1 MGFNPFSVADKTILI
16 TGASSGIG
24 REVAIVLS
32 KLGAKTILLGRNEER
47 LQKTKKEMFNANDHL
62 AYSVDL
68 LNSEKIKKVL
78 SELKIKVN
86 KIDGLISCAGISST
100 LPLRSISE
108 EKLTDHFNINV
119 NAGIMLTKHVLSKK
133 YALMDNGASIIF
145 VASIM
150 GIVGE
155 VGKTVYAMS
164 KGALIAG
171 VRSLSLELALKKIR
185 VNAISP
191 GVVITPMSSSSFYS
205 KDEERLRKIETLHPL
220 GLGNVDDV
228 ANACV
233 YLISDASKWVTGTNL
248 IVDGGYTAR

>member
-1 MGFNPFSVADKTILI
+1 
-16 TGASSGIG
+16 
-24 REVAIVLS
+24 
-32 KLGAKTILLGRNEER
+32 
-47 LQKTKKEMFNANDHL
+47 
-62 AYSVDL
+62 
-68 LNSEKIKKVL
+68 
-78 SELKIKVN
+78 
-86 KIDGLISCAGISST
+86 
-100 LPLRSISE
+100 
-108 EKLTDHFNINV
+108 
-119 NAGIMLTKHVLSKK
+119 
-133 YALMDNGASIIF
+133 MDSGASIIF

-155 VGKTVYAMS
+155 VGKTAYAMS

-205 KDEERLRKIETLHPL
+205 KDEERIRKIETLHPL